1 MKDTFLYTCGDSHS
15 CIDSRYSKD
24 SQWPMLVQ
32 NALGC
37 DAVHLGRGA
46 SDNFYIYLQILKALE
61 DSRTTHLVIWWTGV
75 ERFFIRDPNTETVP
89 QESLRVENV
98 KTHVNE
104 HETNYKHDNYDP
116 KYISDTYSNVIQTEE
131 GDKQISRER
140 YPNITSAHWHNLQQY
155 WNYFYS
161 FGKETEILNLMKY
174 YVANECKNK
183 NIVCIELPSR
193 ECEDK
198 WRAVDD
204 VDAMANHMNK
214 LQHKIV
220 SNHILKL
227 IDDYLYK

>member
-1 MKDTFLYTCGDSHS
+1 MKDVFLYTCGDSHS

-24 SQWPMLVQ
+24 TQWPIMVQ

-89 QESLRVENV
+89 QEPLGANNV
-98 KTHVNE
+98 RTHINE
-104 HETNYKHDNYDP
+104 HETNTKYDNYDP

-131 GDKQISRER
+131 GDKEISRKR
-140 YPNITSAHWHNLQQY
+140 YPNMSAEHWHNLQQY
-155 WNYFYS
+155 WNFFYS
-161 FGKETEILNLMKY
+161 FGKETKIFNLIKY
-174 YVANECKNK
+174 YVANECKLK
-183 NIVCIELPSR
+183 NIVYIECPIK

-198 WRAVDD
+198 WRAIDD
-204 VDAMANHMNK
+204 EGAMANHMNE

-220 SNHILKL
+220 FNHIIRCLDEYNTK
-227 IDDYLYK
+227 